1 MQCYSFLSNY
11 YARLFEVKKNR
22 GILRIKNR
30 NDGSSFLCSTDFQIN
45 RHTHKHTQTLTRPW
59 TLYVFIRTNVFRD
72 EEVSIYR
79 VSYNYCPI
87 RCSNSN
93 TLIGQELWDTLYI
106 NDRFSYSPTSFHHGW
121 QQHSLVGLLAGLSWQ
136 NIFNKT
142 FLQYAFTLYVC
153 RR

>member
-45 RHTHKHTQTLTRPW
+45 RHTHKRLHGLGHCMY
-59 TLYVFIRTNVFRD
+59 LY
-72 EEVSIYR
+72 
-79 VSYNYCPI
+79 
-87 RCSNSN
+87 
-93 TLIGQELWDTLYI
+93 ELMFFEMRKYLYMYI
-106 NDRFSYSPTSFHHGW
+106 NDRFLYSFTSFHHGW
-121 QQHSLVGLLAGLSWQ
+121 QQHSLVGFVICWASPGLLAGLSWQ

>member
-11 YARLFEVKKNR
+11 YARLFEVKEKNR

-72 EEVSIYR
+72 EEVSIYVYKR
-79 VSYNYCPI
+79 PLSLLFHILP
-87 RCSNSN
+87 SWLTTAFTS
-93 TLIGQELWDTLYI
+93 
-106 NDRFSYSPTSFHHGW
+106 RFCHMLSIARSPGW
-121 QQHSLVGLLAGLSWQ
+121 
-136 NIFNKT
+136 T
-142 FLQYAFTLYVC
+142 FLAEYF
-153 RR
+153 